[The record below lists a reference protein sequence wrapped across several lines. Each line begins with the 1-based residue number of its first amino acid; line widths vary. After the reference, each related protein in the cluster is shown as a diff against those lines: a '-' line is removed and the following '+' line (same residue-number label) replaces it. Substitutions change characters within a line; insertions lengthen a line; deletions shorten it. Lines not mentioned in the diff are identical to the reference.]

1 MLCLLLLFFVKV
13 DDGHQ
18 VRHVLAHSFPSRRS
32 SDRRLAVFAVIS
44 PERLGGDFAEFPT
57 FKEQGYDVVNETWR
71 GIFGPPGMPEHA
83 VIYWRYS
90 LAEMVQTEIGRAHV

>member
-1 MLCLLLLFFVKV
+1 MAESCGESNSAILSGHVDVGMCGLDLIDLVKAC
-13 DDGHQ
+13 
-18 VRHVLAHSFPSRRS
+18 RMRVLAVS
-32 SDRRLAVFAVIS
+32 S

-83 VIYWRYS
+83 VIYWRDS